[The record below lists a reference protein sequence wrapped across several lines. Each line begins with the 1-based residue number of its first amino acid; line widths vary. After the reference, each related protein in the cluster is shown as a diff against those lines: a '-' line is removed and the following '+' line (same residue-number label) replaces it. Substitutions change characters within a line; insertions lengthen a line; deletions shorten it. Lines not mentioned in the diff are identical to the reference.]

1 MKALYDKVSIIA
13 DKSTAGRTPTIY
25 VPPLLLKK
33 WKLTDS
39 TRISLQVG
47 SKQIDVFVSI
57 HQDNLAQ
64 IKIPGNVLQLL
75 ALPNRSFFV
84 QIGFCPLS
92 SRLSI
97 GPILALLTHHTPSET
112 NGFGEMEV
120 FFREMYR
127 FCCMNGFLFFVI
139 PLQTLVEPKELT
151 GYLPNDEGWESMSL
165 PIPDVVYNRIHSR
178 KLENSESFHRFSTLL
193 NEAAI
198 PFFNGSFLSKWDTHE
213 LLLTEDSLAPYLP
226 ETILFQSEVEFVTFL
241 QSHTEVFVKPAFGS
255 QGRNICKLSRV
266 SEGWVLEHSSNIQDT
281 HLIETEERLYRTL
294 MKNTKKRSY
303 IVQRGIPLLDIDGH
317 KTDFRVLL
325 NKNKKQEWTI
335 TSIVARLGNAGHIVS
350 NLAQGGEMKNAAAF
364 LSSVF
369 ERTEAIRIYKSLSSL
384 ALNVAKTVE
393 SKRDDLFGE
402 LGIDLALDS
411 DNHPWIIEVNS
422 KPSKKFHA
430 DSDKI
435 RPSVKSIVEYMNT
448 LYVSKGPSSI

>member
-1 MKALYDKVSIIA
+1 MTMKVLYDNVSIIA

-25 VPPLLLKK
+25 VPPFLLKK
-33 WKLTDS
+33 WQLTDS

-47 SKQIDVFVSI
+47 SKQIDVFVRI
-57 HQDNLAQ
+57 HQDHLAQ
-64 IKIPGNVLQLL
+64 LKIPENVLQFL
-75 ALPNRSFFV
+75 ALPNRSFSV
-84 QIGFCPLS
+84 QIGFCPINS
-92 SRLSI
+92 QLSI

-112 NGFGEMEV
+112 NGFGDMEI
-120 FFREMYR
+120 FFRELYR
-127 FCCMNGFLFFVI
+127 FCCMNGFLFFII
-139 PLQTLVEPKELT
+139 PLQTLEKSKELT
-151 GYLPNDEGWESMSL
+151 GYLPIDEGWERMSV

-178 KLENSESFHRFSTLL
+178 KLENTELFIRFRTLL
-193 NEAAI
+193 KEASI
-198 PFFNGSFLSKWDTHE
+198 PFFNGSFLSKWETHE
-213 LLLTEDSLAPYLP
+213 LLLTEDSLDPYLP
-226 ETILFQSEVEFVTFL
+226 ETILLQSEADFVTLL
-241 QSHTEVFVKPAFGS
+241 QTHTEVFVKPVFGS

-266 SEGWVLEHSSNIQDT
+266 FEGWVLEHSSNIQDT
-281 HLIETEERLYRTL
+281 HLIETEERLYQIL

-325 NKNKKQEWTI
+325 NKSKKQEWTI

-369 ERTEAIRIYKSLSSL
+369 ERPEAIRIYKSLSSL

-393 SKRDDLFGE
+393 SKREDLFGE

-411 DNHPWIIEVNS
+411 DNHPWILEVNS

-435 RPSVKSIVEYMNT
+435 RPSVKRIVEYMNT
-448 LYVSKGPSSI
+448 LYVSKAP